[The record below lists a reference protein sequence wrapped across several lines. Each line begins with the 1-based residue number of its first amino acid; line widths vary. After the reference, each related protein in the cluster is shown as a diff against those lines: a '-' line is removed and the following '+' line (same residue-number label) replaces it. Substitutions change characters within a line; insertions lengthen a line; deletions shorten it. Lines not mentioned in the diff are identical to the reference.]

1 MATTKR
7 PSNLLALAV
16 LSLLTEHPMH
26 PYEISVLMRHRGQEE
41 HIKSSRGSIYT
52 IIEALE
58 RGGLVEAQEP
68 SREGRRPERTVYSIT
83 PAGSKHFHA
92 WLRDLLSNPSKE
104 YPQFTAALMLV
115 AHIQKAEIIE
125 ILEDRLGQLAD
136 RLKADKNALNEIAGV
151 IPRIFLIETEY
162 DEAMRVAEIN
172 WLRKTIAEIQGGGY
186 PWPVMTDGQLAWDG
200 DETFQVPD
208 MPLEAWAESA
218 KTKESAKAK
227 EGERKA
233 RK

>member
-1 MATTKR
+1 MARKR
-7 PSNLLALAV
+7 IKTLAADWGHSVEELLAASTRLKPGHGHTES
-16 LSLLTEHPMH
+16 SLLSP
-26 PYEISVLMRHRGQEE
+26 EE
-41 HIKSSRGSIYT
+41 
-52 IIEALE
+52 
-58 RGGLVEAQEP
+58 
-68 SREGRRPERTVYSIT
+68 
-83 PAGSKHFHA
+83 
-92 WLRDLLSNPSKE
+92 
-104 YPQFTAALMLV
+104 
-115 AHIQKAEIIE
+115 
-125 ILEDRLGQLAD
+125 AD
-136 RLKADKNALNEIAGV
+136 RLKADKSALNEVAGV
-151 IPRIFLIETEY
+151 IPRILLIETEY